1 METAATSSSGT
12 FPLPNHTYLNSD
24 KRTWIS
30 MFFKS
35 RVGHVNIAEQRTGVI
50 AASEKVD
57 LVVLLYT
64 DSKIRL

>member
-1 METAATSSSGT
+1 
-12 FPLPNHTYLNSD
+12 
-24 KRTWIS
+24 

-57 LVVLLYT
+57 LVVLLHI